1 MPIHIHGV
9 LLHTMSETELSRV
22 RTELQRRRIL
32 PTIPPHPIQANRES
46 SPYRSL
52 GNTFVPT
59 HRQVNVPTSPVRM
72 DARCCLGR
80 LHQQEAQQGTA
91 LLTDVSQS
99 LLASTGVLTRN
110 HSHVRANLLA
120 PLEASRSSDDQ
131 HIGECGKRTDT
142 GVGHESQNLGSL
154 PGF

>member
-59 HRQVNVPTSPVRM
+59 HRQVNVPTSPIRM

-91 LLTDVSQS
+91 LLADVTQS
-99 LLASTGVLTRN
+99 LFASTGVLTRN
-110 HSHVRANLLA
+110 HPHVRADLLA
-120 PLEASRSSDDQ
+120 SLKPRRSSDDQ
-131 HIGECGKRTDT
+131 HVSQCRKRTHT
-142 GVGHESQNLGSL
+142 GVGHQSQNLG
-154 PGF
+154 